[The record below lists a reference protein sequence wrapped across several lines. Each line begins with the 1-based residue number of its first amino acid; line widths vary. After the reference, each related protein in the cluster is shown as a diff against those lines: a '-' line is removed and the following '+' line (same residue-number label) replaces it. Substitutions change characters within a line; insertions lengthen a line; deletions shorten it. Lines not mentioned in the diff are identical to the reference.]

1 MMKYEALGA
10 LTFDVRCLKF
20 EVRDKGGLMRQ

>member
-20 EVRDKGGLMRQ
+20 EVRDKGGLRRQ